1 MEFCSRAISNDH
13 NGEVVSRD
21 DYLNPIDKLGEAGK
35 ITSTYVRKD
44 SKPVKSHK
52 EKEAEKLKD
61 MQYKVFNNQTDA
73 IEHAKKELNKTLY
86 LRKDNTPTK
95 DTCND
100 NGEHLTIDELIAK
113 LGKLIMPKV
122 PIRLIPVKDSNDNI
136 KWCLLWKIVGEEP
149 KNQSDDVAASD
160 SDSCDNADDNAD
172 DNASD
177 NAGDTCDDDE

>member
-35 ITSTYVRKD
+35 ITNTYVRKD

-61 MQYKVFNNQTDA
+61 MQYKVFDNQTDA
-73 IEHAKKELNKTLY
+73 IDHAKKELNKTLY

-95 DTCND
+95 DTCTD
-100 NGEHLTIDELIAK
+100 KGEHLTIDELIAK

-136 KWCLLWKIVGEEP
+136 KWFLVWKTVGEEP
-149 KNQSDDVAASD
+149 KKQSNDVVESD
-160 SDSCDNADDNAD
+160 SDSDNFDSCDNA
-172 DNASD
+172 SD
-177 NAGDTCDDDE
+177 TNNDDE